1 MNKYE
6 IMVRLALAVF
16 IGGVIGYEREHQ
28 NRPAGFRTHTLV
40 CIGATVISMIQQ
52 STIAEVS
59 MLIKDSSVLSGGL
72 KSDIGRMGAQVI
84 SGVGFLGA
92 GTIIRDKGSVKG
104 LTTAASLWAVACI
117 GLAVGLGYYFL
128 SIASALV
135 VFVALV
141 TFKRIDRRIIQKSN
155 IVDINIVFTNR
166 KKLIQHLEEY
176 FSSNDIK
183 VRKIEYVTKEE
194 GEANSTIY
202 TIIIPRTNS
211 RTTAIS
217 KILQEIN
224 IFDEVV
230 GISLE

>member
-6 IMVRLALAVF
+6 IILRLALAVF
-16 IGGVIGYEREHQ
+16 IGGIIGYEREHQ

-40 CIGATVISMIQQ
+40 CIGASVISMIQQ
-52 STIAEVS
+52 STIDEVS
-59 MLIKDSSVLSGGL
+59 MLIKDCNVLAGGL

-128 SIASALV
+128 SISSALV

-141 TFKRIDRRIIQKSN
+141 TFKKIDRRIMQKSN
-155 IVDINIVFTNR
+155 IVDVNIVFTDR

-176 FSSNDIK
+176 FSSNNIK
-183 VRKIEYVTKEE
+183 VKKIEYIKEE
-194 GEANSTIY
+194 EINSTIY
-202 TIIIPRTNS
+202 TIILPRTNS
-211 RTTAIS
+211 RTTTMS
-217 KILQEIN
+217 KILQDIN

-230 GISLE
+230 SISLD